1 MTEQFGSDV
10 RRPRELLPPFL
21 LLLLAESPG
30 HGWDLMERLK
40 PLGFD
45 WGGPGPIYR
54 DLRALEAAGLIASQW
69 DVGPTGPGR
78 RVYRITPAGRRSLE
92 RVVEGVGELHALL
105 AEYLGRVE
113 ELPKPRRRT
122 VASRRVARPPAPPRR
137 VLAGGGGRT
146 A

>member
-54 DLRALEAAGLIASQW
+54 ELRALENSGLVASAWSAPRAGPVPRVYELT
-69 DVGPTGPGR
+69 PEGR
-78 RVYRITPAGRRSLE
+78 RALDRCATN
-92 RVVEGVGELHALL
+92 VVELTTLLNQFLSRHRAL
-105 AEYLGRVE
+105 
-113 ELPKPRRRT
+113 
-122 VASRRVARPPAPPRR
+122 
-137 VLAGGGGRT
+137 
-146 A
+146 